1 MTRVYGMFLIR
12 RRLLSDKARL
22 GRWGEKRCERFLQNK
37 GMRTLIRNYACK
49 LGELDLVMVAADG
62 TLVFV
67 EVRSRADE
75 TFGPVEA
82 TVTPAKRERVSK
94 AARHFIAAHR
104 IEDRPLRFDVITL
117 VLGHRGPPQ
126 IRHYENAFTP

>member
-1 MTRVYGMFLIR
+1 MFLIR
-12 RRLLSDKARL
+12 RKLLKDRARL
-22 GRWGEKRCERFLQNK
+22 GRWSERRCERFLHKK
-37 GMRTLIRNYACK
+37 GLRTLTRNYTCK

-75 TFGPVEA
+75 QFVPVEA
-82 TVTPAKRERVSK
+82 SVTPAKRERVER

-117 VLGHRGPPQ
+117 VLGRRGSPQ
-126 IRHYENAFTP
+126 IRHYENAFVP

>member
-1 MTRVYGMFLIR
+1 MCGLFLIR
-12 RRLLSDKARL
+12 RRLLNDRARL
-22 GRWGEKRCERFLQNK
+22 GRWGERRCERFLQNK
-37 GMRTLIRNYACK
+37 GLRTLIRNYSCK
-49 LGELDLVMVAADG
+49 LGELDLVMVAGDG

-75 TFGPVEA
+75 QFGPAEA

-94 AARHFIAAHR
+94 AARDFLAAHR

-117 VLGHRGPPQ
+117 ILGHHGPPQ
-126 IRHYENAFTP
+126 IRHYERAFVP